1 MKYDLILKNGN
12 LIDHE
17 GNISKEK
24 SIFIK
29 DGKICEIE
37 KFESNKDI
45 EGERIID
52 CKGKF
57 ISPGLVNLHAH
68 SPMNIFKGI
77 AEDVDIDTWFNEE
90 IWPYESNMTGE
101 DVYIG
106 ALSAISEMINNGVTA
121 FADHY
126 MEGERISDAVIETGI
141 KGDIALTIFGMSD
154 NFEEELENTGKIVEK
169 RRDESSRLN
178 LRFGPHAPYTCPGD
192 TLKKIIDKAKKLE
205 TGIHIHLSETE
216 DQVKISLKKTNKT
229 PFEVMHDAGGFDI
242 DCIVAHGLWMK
253 EEDRKFLNKNTY
265 IAACPKTY
273 MKLSSGYGT
282 LWDDFKNKPLAIGTD
297 GAASSN
303 TLDPIEQLRLYALI
317 GKINNKNARDFN
329 LKEMWKMLMK
339 GHEALDF
346 NSGRLEEG
354 CAADLLV
361 WDLNK
366 INTLPLYNPLASI
379 IYSSNAGN
387 ISYNIV
393 DGEILKEEGILKLSN
408 KVIEK
413 EIVQTSE
420 DILKRSKGNTKLVY

>member
-12 LIDHE
+12 LIDYE
-17 GNISKEK
+17 GNIFKNKNIYIKE
-24 SIFIK
+24 
-29 DGKICEIE
+29 GKIFKIE
-37 KFESNKDI
+37 KFEENKNI
-45 EGERIID
+45 EGNKIVD

-57 ISPGLVNLHAH
+57 ISPGMVNLHVH

-90 IWPYESNMTGE
+90 IWPYESNMTGD

-106 ALSAISEMINNGVTA
+106 ALAAISEMINNGVTA

-154 NFEEELENTGKIVEK
+154 DFEDELEKTGEIIDK
-169 RRDESSRLN
+169 RSKKNSRLN

-192 TLKKIIDKAKKLE
+192 TLKKIIDKAKELG
-205 TGIHIHLSETE
+205 TGVHIHLSETE
-216 DQVKISLKKTNKT
+216 EQVKDSLKKTNKT
-229 PFEVMHDAGGFDI
+229 PFQVMDDAGGFDI
-242 DCIVAHGLWMK
+242 PCIIAHGLWMR
-253 EEDRKFLNKNTY
+253 EEDRKYLNENTF

-273 MKLSSGYGT
+273 MKLNSGYGT
-282 LWDDFKNKPLAIGTD
+282 LWDDFKNKSLSIGTD

-303 TLDPIEQLRLYALI
+303 TLNPIEQLRLYALI
-317 GKINNKNARDFN
+317 GKINKKDARNFT
-329 LKEMWKMLMK
+329 LKDMWNILMK

-354 CAADLLV
+354 YSADLLI

-379 IYSSNAGN
+379 IYSSNPNN
-387 ISYNIV
+387 ITHTIV
-393 DGEILKEEGILKLSN
+393 NGKILKEDGIVKLS
-408 KVIEK
+408 KKEIEK
-413 EIVQTSE
+413 ELVKTSE
-420 DILKRSKGNTKLVY
+420 DILKRSKGKTKLVY

>member
-29 DGKICEIE
+29 DGKILEIE

-126 MEGERISDAVIETGI
+126 MEGERISDAVLETGI

-393 DGEILKEEGILKLSN
+393 DGEILKEEGILKLS
-408 KVIEK
+408 KKAIEK
-413 EIVQTSE
+413 QIVQTSE

>member
-1 MKYDLILKNGN
+1 
-12 LIDHE
+12 
-17 GNISKEK
+17 
-24 SIFIK
+24 
-29 DGKICEIE
+29 
-37 KFESNKDI
+37 
-45 EGERIID
+45 
-52 CKGKF
+52 
-57 ISPGLVNLHAH
+57 
-68 SPMNIFKGI
+68 MNIFKGI

-154 NFEEELENTGKIVEK
+154 NFEEELENTGKIIEK
-169 RRDESSRLN
+169 RREENSRLN

-393 DGEILKEEGILKLSN
+393 DGEILKEEGILKLS
-408 KVIEK
+408 KKAIEK
-413 EIVQTSE
+413 QIVQTSE

>member
-12 LIDHE
+12 IIDHE

-29 DGKICEIE
+29 DGKILEIE

-90 IWPYESNMTGE
+90 IWPYESNMNGE

-126 MEGERISDAVIETGI
+126 MEGERISDAVLETGI

-216 DQVKISLKKTNKT
+216 DQVKISLEKTNKT

-303 TLDPIEQLRLYALI
+303 TLDPMEQLRLYALI
-317 GKINNKNARDFN
+317 GKINKKDAEDFS

-354 CAADLLV
+354 YAADLLV

>member
-12 LIDHE
+12 IIDHE

-29 DGKICEIE
+29 DGKILEIE

-154 NFEEELENTGKIVEK
+154 NFEEELENTGKIIEK
-169 RRDESSRLN
+169 RREENSRLN

-216 DQVKISLKKTNKT
+216 DQVKISLEKTNKT

-303 TLDPIEQLRLYALI
+303 TLDPMEQLRLYALI
-317 GKINNKNARDFN
+317 GKINKKDAEDFS

-354 CAADLLV
+354 YAADLLV

>member
-126 MEGERISDAVIETGI
+126 MEGERISDAVLETGI

-393 DGEILKEEGILKLSN
+393 DGEILKEEGILKLS
-408 KVIEK
+408 KKAIEK
-413 EIVQTSE
+413 QIVQTSE

>member
-90 IWPYESNMTGE
+90 IWPYESNMTDD
-101 DVYIG
+101 DVYVG
-106 ALSAISEMINNGVTA
+106 ALAAISEMINNGVTA

-154 NFEEELENTGKIVEK
+154 NFEEELENTGKIIEK
-169 RRDESSRLN
+169 RREENSRLN

-216 DQVKISLKKTNKT
+216 DQVKISLEKTKKT
-229 PFEVMHDAGGFDI
+229 PFEVMNDAGGFDLP
-242 DCIVAHGLWMK
+242 CIIAHGLWMK

-282 LWDDFKNKPLAIGTD
+282 LWDDYKNKPLAIGTD
-297 GAASSN
+297 GGASSN
-303 TLDPIEQLRLYALI
+303 SLDPIEQLRLYALI
-317 GKINNKNARDFN
+317 GKINKKDAEDFS

-354 CAADLLV
+354 YAADLLV

>member
-37 KFESNKDI
+37 KFESNKNI
-45 EGERIID
+45 EGVRIID
-52 CKGKF
+52 CKDKF
-57 ISPGLVNLHAH
+57 ISPGLVNLHVH

-90 IWPYESNMTGE
+90 IWPYESNMNGN
-101 DVYIG
+101 DVYVG
-106 ALSAISEMINNGVTA
+106 ALAAIAEMINNGVTA

-126 MEGERISDAVIETGI
+126 MEGERISDAVLETGI
-141 KGDIALTIFGMSD
+141 KGDVALTVFGMSD
-154 NFEEELENTGKIVEK
+154 DFEDELEETGKIIEK

-192 TLKKIIDKAKKLE
+192 TLKKIIDKAKELG
-205 TGIHIHLSETE
+205 TGVHIHLSETQE
-216 DQVKISLKKTNKT
+216 QVENSLENTNKT
-229 PFEVMHDAGGFDI
+229 PFEVMYDAGGFDLP
-242 DCIVAHGLWMK
+242 CIIAHGLWMK
-253 EEDRKFLNKNTY
+253 EEDRKFLNKNTF

-273 MKLSSGYGT
+273 MKLNSGYGT
-282 LWDDFKNKPLAIGTD
+282 LWDDFKSKPIAIGTD

-317 GKINNKNARDFN
+317 GKINKKDARDFN
-329 LKEMWKMLMK
+329 LKGMWKILMR

-346 NSGRLEEG
+346 NSGKVKEG
-354 CAADLLV
+354 YAADLLI
-361 WDLNK
+361 WDLK
-366 INTLPLYNPLASI
+366 MINTLPLYNPLASI
-379 IYSSNAGN
+379 LYSSNSNN
-387 ISYNIV
+387 IRYNIV
-393 DGEILKEEGILKLSN
+393 DGKILKEEGIIKLSKN
-408 KVIEK
+408 DLEK
-413 EIVQTSE
+413 KLVVTSE
-420 DILKRSKGNTKLVY
+420 NILKRSKGNTKLVY